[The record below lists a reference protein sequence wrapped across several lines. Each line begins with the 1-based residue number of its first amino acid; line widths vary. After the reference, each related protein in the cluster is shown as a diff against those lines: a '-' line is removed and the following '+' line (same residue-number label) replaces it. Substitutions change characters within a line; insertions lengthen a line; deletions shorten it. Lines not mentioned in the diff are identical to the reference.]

1 MEAFFAYFGF
11 ITVTKLRIPAELCK
25 NPLKKKCYRTR
36 KRRGPKSQVDILALN
51 GTYYYTMLYI

>member
-25 NPLKKKCYRTR
+25 NPLKKSASAPGKEED
-36 KRRGPKSQVDILALN
+36 PKVKLTF
-51 GTYYYTMLYI
+51 GVK

>member
-25 NPLKKKCYRTR
+25 NPLKKSASAPGKEED
-36 KRRGPKSQVDILALN
+36 PKVKLTFGVKWNLLLHNAL
-51 GTYYYTMLYI
+51 